1 MTLIPA
7 PELIGDAW
15 LSTGGRRLSIEDLRG
30 RFVLLDFWT
39 LCCVNCHHVLAEL
52 RPIEAQF
59 HDVLTVVGVH
69 SPKFEHEKR
78 PETVASA
85 IERHDIHHPVL
96 NDPNMSTWQA
106 YGVRAWPTLVLIDP
120 EGNIVATYSGEGH
133 GHALTA
139 TLERLVP
146 EYEARGSLVR
156 GADVYVAP
164 EPGDSPFRQPGK
176 VTVIPE
182 PLRAAFNDSDLLVS
196 NSGGHTLVAV
206 SSDALDVPRAILGS
220 GVRGRSDGF
229 IPDAEFAEP
238 YGVVFV
244 DGPVANRLGVDLV
257 VSDTANHL
265 LRGINVTDG
274 TVVTLA
280 GTGAQWMGSDPTE
293 GNAIDVPLST
303 PWDLAVL
310 GDDIVIAM
318 AGDHRIWAFSTV
330 DRTVRV
336 IAGTTNEG
344 LVDAPNEAAW
354 FAQPSAVEATAQ
366 RGGGVW
372 VADSETSALRFVG
385 RSATETVSGHG
396 LFDFG
401 HRDGTASEALFQ
413 HPLGLTEL
421 PDGSVLIADT
431 YNGAVRRFDP
441 ATNSVS
447 TIARD
452 LSEPSDVV
460 VVNTNGSAHLVVVE
474 AAAHRLTRVP
484 LDQSVVVEGEA
495 LRTVRPALHVAAGAA
510 TVEVVFSPPPGQKYD
525 DRYGPSTALVVSSTP
540 ADLILSGAGRS
551 VELVRDIVLNPEI
564 TEGVLHIAAR
574 GASCDSE
581 DAGIEHA
588 TCHIHQQDWG
598 IPVRISEG
606 GESVVSLVLSG
617 A

>member
-1 MTLIPA
+1 MSLIPA

-139 TLERLVP
+139 TLERLIP
-146 EYEARGSLVR
+146 DYESRGTLVR

-176 VTVIPE
+176 VSIIPAD
-182 PLRAAFNDSDLLVS
+182 LRAAFNGSDLLVS
-196 NSGGHTLVAV
+196 NSGAHTLIAV
-206 SSDALDVPRAILGS
+206 SSTALDVPRAILGS
-220 GVRGRSDGF
+220 GDRGRADGF

-238 YGVVFV
+238 YGTVFV
-244 DGPVANRLGVDLV
+244 DGVIAERLGVDLV
-257 VSDTANHL
+257 VADTANHL
-265 LRGINVTDG
+265 LRGIRVSDG

-293 GNAIDVPLST
+293 GAAREVPLST
-303 PWDLAVL
+303 PWDITVQ

-318 AGDHRIWAFSTV
+318 AGDHRIWAFSTI

-336 IAGTTNEG
+336 LAGTTNEG
-344 LVDAPNEAAW
+344 LVDGPNDSAW
-354 FAQPSAVEATAQ
+354 FAQPSAVVASAH

-372 VADSETSALRFVG
+372 VADSETSALRFVSG
-385 RSATETVSGHG
+385 TSTQTVSGHG

-441 ATNSVS
+441 TTNTVS

-452 LSEPSDVV
+452 LSEPSDLVV
-460 VVNTNGSAHLVVVE
+460 VQGDGSAALIVVE

-484 LDQSVVVEGEA
+484 LDQSVLVDGDA
-495 LRTVRPALHVAAGAA
+495 LRTVRPALHVSPGAA
-510 TVEVVFSPPPGQKYD
+510 TVQVVFSPPPGQKYD

-540 ADLILSGAGRS
+540 ADLIVSGAGRS
-551 VELVRDIVLNPEI
+551 VELVRDIVLNPTI
-564 TEGVLHIAAR
+564 AEGVLHIAAR
-574 GASCDSE
+574 GASCDSD

-598 IPVRISEG
+598 IPVRISDG
-606 GESVVSLVLSG
+606 GETTVSLVLSG